1 MFTLVRV
8 DDRLLHGQVLRAWV
22 PSTEADL
29 LVVASD
35 EAASDAFRTSVMKA
49 CSEEGL
55 RVFVRKVDDVAGESR
70 GGAFETHRVI
80 IIVKDLSD
88 AMRLTKSGVEFSSLN
103 IGNLHHTGGGR
114 ALTKTVIVDEA
125 DEKLIEDFENMGVE
139 IDIRDTPAMSPV
151 KYTRRIS

>member
-8 DDRLLHGQVLRAWV
+8 DDRLLHGQVLGAWV
-22 PSTEADL
+22 PSTKADL

-35 EAASDAFRTSVMKA
+35 EAASDVFRASVMRA
-49 CSEEGL
+49 CAEEGI
-55 RVFVRKVDDVAGESR
+55 RVFVKKVDDVAGDSR

-80 IIVKDLSD
+80 IIVKDLRD
-88 AMRLTKSGVEFSSLN
+88 AMRLSKSGVEFSSLN

-114 ALTKTVIVDEA
+114 ALSRTVILDEA
-125 DEKLIEDFENMGVE
+125 DEKLIEDFEGMGVE

-151 KYTRRIS
+151 KYTKRSS